1 MEDRT
6 EYDLLM
12 QALADGKADGDGPED
27 VEVCD
32 G

>member
-1 MEDRT
+1 MGKE